1 MAPLP
6 PHPVTPLSPSP
17 LPLSTRPQ
25 ISEAVMKEIN
35 RQRDLAGI
43 PTLTNNA
50 ALQSPADAQT
60 NTMVTNGVE
69 SPLVIEPPDLIA
81 WGVDAASAVT
91 LSLLRAGNPSV
102 VADAIVNRML
112 EHTTMRS
119 TMYGVGWA
127 SFTCVVHREWNDINY
142 VTCIFAR
149 P

>member
-1 MAPLP
+1 
-6 PHPVTPLSPSP
+6 
-17 LPLSTRPQ
+17 
-25 ISEAVMKEIN
+25 MKEIN

-69 SPLVIEPPDLIA
+69 SPLVIGNADLIA
-81 WGVDAASAVT
+81 WGVNAASAVT

-102 VADAIVNRML
+102 VADAIVNHML